1 MTDPPAASGRFG
13 TSRDDEI
20 SLWEVLATLLRRR
33 ALILRTAG
41 VVAVLAVVLALVS
54 ARSYTT
60 SASFRPQ
67 GSAGATDL
75 AALASQFGVRVPNQ
89 EETESPAFYAELLT
103 SRPILA
109 RVAAATYRIEDGPT
123 TLVDFL
129 EIEEETPGLEEREA
143 LRWLEEEAVA
153 VGTGR
158 ETGIVHLDV
167 TTTSAELSRQ
177 IADQLLQEVERF
189 NLQTRQSRGAA
200 ERSFIEERVAAVREE
215 LAEAE
220 GALLAHIQSNRQIT
234 SSPELQFQRNQL
246 QDEVASRRQV
256 YTSLV
261 QAYEEARIS
270 EVRDT
275 PVLTVLQTPF
285 APPAPDERGLV
296 LRFLLGAVLGG
307 VLGVLLALFSE
318 SLAGPGVEPGSPQA
332 EVRRSWDEVLSSL
345 PLLRRGRTRQ
355 PTEAPR

>member
-1 MTDPPAASGRFG
+1 MTDPPADLGRLG
-13 TSRDDEI
+13 TARDDEI

-33 ALILRTAG
+33 SLIVRTAA

-54 ARSYTT
+54 PRTYTT

-67 GSAGATDL
+67 GSAGASDL

-109 RVAAATYRIEDGPT
+109 RVAGATYRLEEGT
-123 TLVDFL
+123 TSLVSFL
-129 EIEEETPGLEEREA
+129 EIAEDTPGLEEREA
-143 LRWLEEEAVA
+143 LRWLEEEAVV

-177 IADQLLQEVERF
+177 IADEMLRQVERF

-200 ERSFIEERVAAVREE
+200 ERAFIEERVGAVREE

-220 GALLAHIQSNRQIT
+220 ASLLAHIQSNRQIT

-296 LRFLLGAVLGG
+296 LRFILGVVLGG

-318 SLAGPGVEPGSPQA
+318 ALTESGVEPGSPRA
-332 EVRRSWDEVLSSL
+332 EVRRSWNELRSSI
-345 PLLRRGRTRQ
+345 PFLRRGRPRQ
-355 PTEAPR
+355 PTEAQR

>member
-1 MTDPPAASGRFG
+1 MTDLPAASGRLG
-13 TSRDDEI
+13 TARDDEI

-33 ALILRTAG
+33 ALIVRSVLVVTAL
-41 VVAVLAVVLALVS
+41 AVLLAFVGG
-54 ARSYTT
+54 RSYTT

-67 GSAGATDL
+67 GSSGASDL
-75 AALASQFGVRVPNQ
+75 AALASQFGVRVPNP

-109 RVAAATYRIEDGPT
+109 GVAAAAYRIDGVVT
-123 TLVDFL
+123 SLVDFL
-129 EIEEETPGLEEREA
+129 EIEEESAALEEREVLA
-143 LRWLEEEAVA
+143 WLEDEAII

-167 TTTSAELSRQ
+167 TTSAPELSMQ
-177 IADQLLQEVERF
+177 IAEQLLRQVERF

-200 ERSFIEERVAAVREE
+200 ERAFIEERVAAVQGE
-215 LAEAE
+215 LAEVEA
-220 GALLAHIQSNRQIT
+220 ALLAHIQSNRQIT
-234 SSPELQFQRNQL
+234 NSPELQFQRNQL

-285 APPAPDERGLV
+285 APPAPDDRGL
-296 LRFLLGAVLGG
+296 LIRLVLGV
-307 VLGVLLALFSE
+307 VLGSLIGVLLALVAE
-318 SLAGPGVEPGSPQA
+318 ALEAPEVEPGSPRA
-332 EVRRSWDEVLSSL
+332 EVRRSWNRLRSSV
-345 PLLRRGRTRQ
+345 PSLRRGRPRP
-355 PTEAPR
+355 PTEVPR